1 MRSIKL
7 IVAALACVQAAACV
21 SRYPLAN
28 VSAASM
34 THSNSSTQ
42 KTYTD
47 LGPVETKY
55 CTGDAAT
62 STTGSEI
69 GLMDEVTLR
78 AQKEK
83 GANYIF
89 DANYFMEGGCIVL
102 KGVAK
107 K

>member
-1 MRSIKL
+1 MRNLKLSICAL
-7 IVAALACVQAAACV
+7 ICAQLTACV

-28 VSAASM
+28 VQAASM
-34 THSNSSTQ
+34 THANSASQ
-42 KTYTD
+42 KTYSD

-55 CTGDAAT
+55 CTGDAASST
-62 STTGSEI
+62 SGNQV
-69 GLMDEVTLR
+69 GLMDEVTLL